1 VSPILDGVIGMSCF
15 FVLSMLG
22 VPIGFSLI
30 AIGFAGLVIF
40 KGIAASLYLFGN
52 APYALA
58 ASYSFSVFPLFVLM
72 GQFAYH
78 SGIGRDLYVAAYR
91 WLGKLPGGL
100 ALATMLACTG
110 FAACTGSTV
119 ASAATMGTLAFPEME
134 RFRYSRRL
142 STAVIATGGTLGTLI
157 PPSSGFIIYGILTQT
172 SIGSLFIA
180 GILPGLLLSALYLG
194 LIYVLCVRN
203 PDLGPRGED
212 FSWPEKVRSLKGVW
226 GMLILFALIIG
237 GLYLGIFSP
246 NEAGASGALGAF
258 LIALFRKR
266 LNRKT
271 IYDALISSTQTTC
284 FVMFIIIGAMMF
296 NYFLASCGFGIA
308 FGEWVKGLPF
318 SRWIILIVILLLYIP
333 LGAFMDSLS
342 IILLTL
348 PFIFPIITDLGFDP
362 IWFGVLIVVELEM
375 GVLTPPVGLN
385 AYVVHGITKVPLKD
399 IFIGLIPFMITMC
412 IGMAILVAFPQ
423 ISTFLPALMK

>member
-1 VSPILDGVIGMSCF
+1 MSPVLNGVIGMTCF

-22 VPIGFSLI
+22 VPIGFALI
-30 AIGFAGLVIF
+30 AVGFAGLVLF
-40 KGIAASLYLFGN
+40 KGIWASLYLFGN
-52 APYALA
+52 APYSLA

-91 WLGKLPGGL
+91 WLGRLPGGL

-119 ASAATMGTLAFPEME
+119 AAAATMGTLAFPEME

-180 GILPGLLLSALYLG
+180 GILPGILLSALYLV
-194 LIYVLCVRN
+194 LIYLMCVRN
-203 PDLGPRGED
+203 PDLGPRGEEFT
-212 FSWPEKVRSLKGVW
+212 FSEKIESLKGVW
-226 GMLILFALIIG
+226 GMLVLFALIIG
-237 GLYLGIFSP
+237 GLYFGIFSP

-258 LIALFRKR
+258 LIALLRGR
-266 LNRKT
+266 LNKKT
-271 IYDALISSTQTTC
+271 IYDALISSAQTTC

-308 FGEWVKGLPF
+308 FGEWVKNLPF
-318 SRWIILIVILLLYIP
+318 PPLIILIIILVLYIP

-342 IILLTL
+342 IVLLTL
-348 PFIFPIITDLGFDP
+348 PFIFPIVTDLGFDP

-399 IFIGLIPFMITMC
+399 IFIGLTPFIITMC
-412 IGMAILVAFPQ
+412 IGMAILIAFPQ
-423 ISTFLPALMK
+423 ISTFLPSLMK